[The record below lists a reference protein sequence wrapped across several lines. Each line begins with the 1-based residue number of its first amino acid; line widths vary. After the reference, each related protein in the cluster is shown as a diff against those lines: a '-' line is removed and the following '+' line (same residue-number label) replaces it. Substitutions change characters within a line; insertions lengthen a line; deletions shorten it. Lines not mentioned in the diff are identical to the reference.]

1 MQVPRRPLTWVIPRI
16 VVAVVAVAALV
27 ALAAPAQAASSE
39 GPGNG
44 PVIFVGT
51 SGVQWA
57 DVSPAAT
64 PALASLP
71 KQGAIG
77 DVAVRSVRR
86 SACPVDGWLA
96 VSSGRRA
103 ADSAVESGRS
113 DTVPACRPMQVQAG
127 TVPGGSATVA
137 DWQRYVDAAAAE
149 KFDARL
155 GVLGPALEDAGVCA
169 TAVGPGAAVA
179 LARPDGTVQRYRPTS
194 DLTAALSDGECSLTV
209 VDAGAVRD
217 PADAGDG
224 PAEQGVAVARGD
236 RAAQVRAVDEV
247 VGQVLAAA
255 PANAQVIVASLADA
269 GVTPHLQLV
278 AARGPSFP
286 PGFLRTAST
295 RQVALVQAT
304 DITPTLLSLLDV
316 DGPVGLVGSP
326 LQTLSVA
333 SGEAPS
339 NVQDRLLK
347 VADLEQAAQEVQS
360 LVAPFFNGLV
370 VAQLLLY
377 GAAAV
382 VLRRSWARRRRLTL
396 LRTVRRIALVFAT
409 VPVATY
415 LANTV
420 PWWRSGHPLLAVVLA
435 VAGYVAAL
443 SLVAQLGP
451 WRRWLLGPF
460 GAVAA
465 LTSVVLA
472 ADIMTGSRLQTSSL
486 MGLQPVVAGRFYGF
500 SNVAFALFATGAL
513 LLAVAVADG
522 LVRGGRRGPAGLA
535 VAVIGLVA
543 TALDVAPKWGSDF
556 GGPLGMVPAFAVLTL
571 LVLGVR
577 LSWPKVLLI
586 GAGTVLLLT
595 AVSVADWLR
604 PAAQRTHLGRFV
616 QTVID
621 GGAWD
626 VIARKG
632 EQNLS
637 ILFGSV
643 LSILVPVAALFVT
656 LVLMRPS
663 SWGVRALARAYDR
676 SPTLRHGLI
685 CLMLLLGIGF
695 AVNDSGTAIP
705 AVGFTLAIPLVI
717 AASLRALEDDE
728 APASVAPAADATP
741 PTRSASP
748 AAPHRSTAPRPGD
761 SPA

>member
-1 MQVPRRPLTWVIPRI
+1 MQVPRRPLTARLVL
-16 VVAVVAVAALV
+16 AVATLTPLAATIAV
-27 ALAAPAQAASSE
+27 GSAAPARADSA
-39 GPGNG
+39 PG
-44 PVIFVGT
+44 PVVIVGT
-51 SGVQWA
+51 GGVQWA
-57 DVSPAAT
+57 DVSASAT
-64 PALASLP
+64 PALSSLP
-71 KQGAIG
+71 ARGSIG

-86 SACPVDGWLA
+86 AACPVDGWLA
-96 VSSGRRA
+96 VSAGRRA
-103 ADSAVESGRS
+103 GDSAVAKA
-113 DTVPACRPMQVQAG
+113 DAATVPQCRPMQVREGVAA
-127 TVPGGSATVA
+127 GGSATVT
-137 DWQRYVDAAAAE
+137 DWQRYVAAAASD
-149 KFDARL
+149 KFDAEPGLL
-155 GVLGPALEDAGVCA
+155 GRALQDGGVCA

-194 DLTAALSDGECSLTV
+194 GLRDALTSGDCPLTV

-217 PADAGDG
+217 PADTSQA
-224 PAEQGVAVARGD
+224 PAENGVAVSDGD
-236 RAAQVRAVDEV
+236 RATQVRAVDAV
-247 VGQVLAAA
+247 VAQVLAAA
-255 PANAQVIVASLADA
+255 PQNARVVVVSLADA
-269 GVTPHLQLV
+269 GATPHLQLV
-278 AARGPSFP
+278 AAVG
-286 PGFLRTAST
+286 PGFGPGWLRTAST

-304 DITPTLLSLLDV
+304 DLTPTVLSLLDV
-316 DGPVGLVGSP
+316 DAPVGLVGSP
-326 LQTLSVA
+326 LQNLSVA
-333 SGEAPS
+333 EGKAPAD
-339 NVQDRLLK
+339 VQARLRK

-370 VAQLLLY
+370 IAQLLLY

-382 VLRRSWARRRRLTL
+382 VLRRSWASGRRRVTL
-396 LRTVRRIALVFAT
+396 LRLVRRIALVFAT

-415 LANTV
+415 LANTL
-420 PWWRSGHPLLAVVLA
+420 PWWRSGHPLLAVVGA
-435 VAGYVAAL
+435 VAGYVVLL

-513 LLAVAVADG
+513 LLAVALADA
-522 LVRGGRRGPAGLA
+522 LVRAGRTRLAALA
-535 VAVIGLVA
+535 VAVVGLVA
-543 TALDVAPKWGSDF
+543 VVLDVSPSWGSDF

-577 LSWPKVLLI
+577 LSWRRLLLI
-586 GAGTVLLLT
+586 GIGTVALLT

-621 GGAWD
+621 GGAWQ
-626 VIARKG
+626 VVARKG

-663 SWGVRALARAYDR
+663 SWGARALARAYDR
-676 SPTLRHGLI
+676 SPTLRHGLV

-728 APASVAPAADATP
+728 TGVPATTPAAPAPAAAHHRPTEP
-741 PTRSASP
+741 PLGGSP
-748 AAPHRSTAPRPGD
+748 A
-761 SPA
+761 